1 MAPDRREKEPAS
13 SSAGTEST
21 ATGRHAL
28 REQDALWARF
38 LALAALVVDSLE
50 KSVRAICEGQL
61 ELIVQVEA
69 EEQDSNRRE
78 VEIEYDC
85 LRILALYEPV
95 ASDLRRMA
103 AVLKCN
109 RDWERIADLALR
121 VVRKAR
127 KLARDPIG
135 LAIPEEVRRLAR
147 DVLSQ
152 VRSSY
157 QALESRDAELAR
169 VVIAGDTAIDQQYQA
184 LRRQCKA
191 SLAQQPGQVEAWL
204 LLLNLARR
212 LERIG
217 DHAAA
222 IAQTVVYLREGTI
235 ARRTNPDPDHSVE
248 P

>member
-1 MAPDRREKEPAS
+1 MASNRREKEPAS
-13 SSAGTEST
+13 SSAGTDST
-21 ATGRHAL
+21 MTGRHAL

-50 KSVRAICEGQL
+50 NSVRAICKG
-61 ELIVQVEA
+61 ELDLIAQVEA
-69 EEQDSNRRE
+69 EERDSDRRE

-103 AVLKCN
+103 TVLKCN

-121 VVRKAR
+121 SVRKAR

-135 LAIPEEVRRLAR
+135 LAIPEEVKRLAR

-157 QALESRDAELAR
+157 KALEARDAELAR
-169 VVIAGDTAIDQQYQA
+169 AVIAGDTAIDQQYQA
-184 LRRQCKA
+184 LRKQCKA
-191 SLAQQPGQVEAWL
+191 SLAQHPAQVDAWL
-204 LLLNLARR
+204 QLLNLARR

-222 IAQTVVYLREGTI
+222 IAQAVVYLREGTI
-235 ARRTNPDPDHSVE
+235 VRRSLPGGSDGP
-248 P
+248 

>member
-1 MAPDRREKEPAS
+1 MSQDRREKDPAS

-21 ATGRHAL
+21 MTGRHAL

-38 LALAALVVDSLE
+38 LGLAKSVVDILE
-50 KSVRAICEGQL
+50 MSVCAICEGKL
-61 ELIVQVEA
+61 ELIVQAAA
-69 EEQDSNRRE
+69 EEQDLDRRE

-85 LRILALYEPV
+85 LRILALFEPV

-103 AVLKCN
+103 TMLKCN

-121 VVRKAR
+121 VVRKSR

-135 LAIPEEVRRLAR
+135 LAIPEEVKQMAR

-152 VRSSY
+152 VRLSY
-157 QALESRDAELAR
+157 QALESRNAELAR
-169 VVIAGDTAIDQQYQA
+169 SVMAGDTAIDNQYRA
-184 LRRQCKA
+184 VRRQYKA
-191 SLAQQPGQVEAWL
+191 SLAQHPAQVEAWL
-204 LLLNLARR
+204 QLLNIARR

-217 DHAAA
+217 DHAAT
-222 IAQTVVYLREGTI
+222 IAQTVIYLCEGTI
-235 ARRTNPDPDHSVE
+235 VRRSSSDHSVE

>member
-1 MAPDRREKEPAS
+1 MAPNRREKEPAS
-13 SSAGTEST
+13 SSAGTDST
-21 ATGRHAL
+21 MTGRHAL

-50 KSVRAICEGQL
+50 NSVRATCNG
-61 ELIVQVEA
+61 ELDLIAQVKA
-69 EEQDSNRRE
+69 EERDSDRRE

-103 AVLKCN
+103 TVLKCN

-121 VVRKAR
+121 SVRKAR

-135 LAIPEEVRRLAR
+135 LAIPEEVKRLAR

-157 QALESRDAELAR
+157 KALESRDAELAR
-169 VVIAGDTAIDQQYQA
+169 AVIAGDTAIDQQYQA
-184 LRRQCKA
+184 LRKQCKA
-191 SLAQQPGQVEAWL
+191 SLAQHPAQVNAWL
-204 LLLNLARR
+204 QLLNLARR

-222 IAQTVVYLREGTI
+222 IAQAVVYLREGTI
-235 ARRTNPDPDHSVE
+235 VRRSLPGGSEKP
-248 P
+248 

>member
-1 MAPDRREKEPAS
+1 M
-13 SSAGTEST
+13 
-21 ATGRHAL
+21 TGRHAL

-38 LALAALVVDSLE
+38 LVLAASVVDILE
-50 KSVRAICEGQL
+50 MSVCAICEGKL
-61 ELIVQVEA
+61 ELIVQAAA
-69 EEQDSNRRE
+69 EDQDFDRRE

-85 LRILALYEPV
+85 LRVLALYEPV

-103 AVLKCN
+103 TVLKCN

-127 KLARDPIG
+127 KLARDPVG
-135 LAIPEEVRRLAR
+135 LAIPEEVKRLAR

-152 VRSSY
+152 VRLSY
-157 QALESRDAELAR
+157 QALESRKAELAR
-169 VVIAGDTAIDQQYQA
+169 AVIAGDAAIDDQYRV
-184 LRRQCKA
+184 LRRQYKT
-191 SLAQQPGQVEAWL
+191 SLAHHPGQLEAWL

-217 DHAAA
+217 DHAAT
-222 IAQTVVYLREGTI
+222 IAQTVVYLCEGAIVRHATV
-235 ARRTNPDPDHSVE
+235 DHSAE

>member
-1 MAPDRREKEPAS
+1 MAPNRREKEPAS
-13 SSAGTEST
+13 SSAGTDST
-21 ATGRHAL
+21 MTGRHAL

-50 KSVRAICEGQL
+50 NSVRATCNG
-61 ELIVQVEA
+61 ELDLIAQVKA
-69 EEQDSNRRE
+69 EERDSDRRE

-103 AVLKCN
+103 TVLKCN

-121 VVRKAR
+121 SVRKAR

-135 LAIPEEVRRLAR
+135 LAIPEEVKRLAR

-157 QALESRDAELAR
+157 KALESRDAELAR
-169 VVIAGDTAIDQQYQA
+169 AVIAGDTAIDQQYQA
-184 LRRQCKA
+184 LRKQCKA
-191 SLAQQPGQVEAWL
+191 SLAQHPAQVDAWL
-204 LLLNLARR
+204 QLLNLARR

-222 IAQTVVYLREGTI
+222 IAQAVVYLREGI
-235 ARRTNPDPDHSVE
+235 IVRRSLPDGSEKP
-248 P
+248 

>member
-1 MAPDRREKEPAS
+1 MVPERREKDLAS
-13 SSAGTEST
+13 SSSGTEST
-21 ATGRHAL
+21 MTGRHAL

-38 LALAALVVDSLE
+38 LSLAASVVDALE
-50 KSVRAICEGQL
+50 KSVRAICKGEL
-61 ELIVQVEA
+61 ELIVQVAADER
-69 EEQDSNRRE
+69 DSDRRE

-103 AVLKCN
+103 TVLKCN

-121 VVRKAR
+121 VVRKAS

-135 LAIPEEVRRLAR
+135 LAIPEEVKQLAH
-147 DVLSQ
+147 DVLAQ

-169 VVIAGDTAIDQQYQA
+169 AVMAGDTAIDDQYRSM
-184 LRRQCKA
+184 RRQYRA
-191 SLAQQPGQVEAWL
+191 SLAQHPDQFEAWL
-204 LLLNLARR
+204 QLLNMARR

-217 DHAAA
+217 DHAST
-222 IAQTVVYLREGTI
+222 IAQTVIYLCEGTI
-235 ARRTNPDPDHSVE
+235 VRRSTPDRPAE